1 MRFNIVQDKT
11 CMKFSD
17 EEIRNILELKEEIT
31 EKIVK
36 CQEQIEKLERSL
48 SAVDTILKQ
57 SSFTKASE
65 IISNSSDTKKE
76 ENRVSI
82 PITKNSDG
90 TIIANAFVS
99 DDKVSIILEENV
111 TLSPETPPLKT
122 FFIERIIG
130 EMKKKDGQEVQ
141 SGKIGRDDVIDCIIN
156 NSGSAIREIIIKN
169 YRQKER
175 VDEIINTAT
184 WSLTRMIENSE

>member
-1 MRFNIVQDKT
+1 
-11 CMKFSD
+11 MKFSEEQIRGLVELKDELAGKIRKCD
-17 EEIRNILELKEEIT
+17 EEIEKLQRNISVLD
-31 EKIVK
+31 
-36 CQEQIEKLERSL
+36 S
-48 SAVDTILKQ
+48 ILKQ
-57 SSFTKASE
+57 SSFAKAS
-65 IISNSSDTKKE
+65 DLTVDAKKQA
-76 ENRVSI
+76 VSI

-156 NSGSAIREIIIKN
+156 NNGSAIREIIIKN

>member
-1 MRFNIVQDKT
+1 MG
-11 CMKFSD
+11 FSD
-17 EEIRNILELKEEIT
+17 DQIHDILELKEQLTEEI
-31 EKIVK
+31 EKHL
-36 CQEQIEKLERSL
+36 EEIEKLEKNISIL
-48 SAVDTILKQ
+48 NTILKQ

-76 ENRVSI
+76 ANRVSI

-141 SGKIGRDDVIDCIIN
+141 SGKIGKDDVIDCIIN

>member
-1 MRFNIVQDKT
+1 
-11 CMKFSD
+11 MKFSD

-31 EKIVK
+31 EKIAK
-36 CQEQIEKLERSL
+36 CQEEIEKLERSL
-48 SAVDTILKQ
+48 STVDTMLKQ

-76 ENRVSI
+76 ENRISI

-111 TLSPETPPLKT
+111 TLSSETPPLKT

-141 SGKIGRDDVIDCIIN
+141 SGKIRKDDVIDCVIN
-156 NSGSAIREIIIKN
+156 NNGSAIREIIIKN

-184 WSLTRMIENSE
+184 WSLTRMMENSV